1 MGQPPTALQMSLEL
15 RTFRAG
21 PETGHVPDNQGAA
34 GHGRP
39 GSRLQADPAGTAESP
54 LELVE
59 QVLARILQHRVQ
71 PWVWLKSQIKH
82 EDRSNETEDSPEVSL
97 CS

>member
-21 PETGHVPDNQGAA
+21 PETGCTGAGGASSGKDPPRWGNFTGGPQAVLAA
-34 GHGRP
+34 G
-39 GSRLQADPAGTAESP
+39 
-54 LELVE
+54 
-59 QVLARILQHRVQ
+59 HRVQ

>member
-21 PETGHVPDNQGAA
+21 PETGHVPNNQGAA

-39 GSRLQADPAGTAESP
+39 GSHLQADPAGTAESP

-59 QVLARILQHRVQ
+59 QVLARILQDGETSLEVHKLC
-71 PWVWLKSQIKH
+71 WLLDIGFNPGSGLNP
-82 EDRSNETEDSPEVSL
+82 R
-97 CS
+97 

>member
-1 MGQPPTALQMSLEL
+1 ML
-15 RTFRAG
+15 
-21 PETGHVPDNQGAA
+21 AA
-34 GHGRP
+34 G
-39 GSRLQADPAGTAESP
+39 
-54 LELVE
+54 
-59 QVLARILQHRVQ
+59 HRVQ